1 MNSNQFEKIE
11 FKDINYNCNK
21 NIDLNL
27 KEQRDPN
34 IYYNSIKDTSSII
47 YSKKRNNIR
56 HKSFNQ
62 IPYDKIE
69 TYNSS
74 KNISYTP
81 IISISKH
88 SLEEINNYNSN
99 SLLENQLTKLKKNY
113 ITLYN
118 DNIILREDINKL
130 FDLNKQLE
138 EELESERNNNYDLAK
153 ENDILNNESQDLL
166 NKLEEVNHKIIKI
179 KDNYQKEEE
188 IMNKQLY
195 FEEKIKE
202 RDLGCMQISEENDK
216 LNNEYNLLNDKF
228 NKLQEKNN
236 KDEKELY
243 QMKQIQE
250 NNISD
255 IENKLTMLLGE
266 MNKLKNEN
274 NMLRKENE
282 SYKNNLINNEK
293 EKKEYYNKYQE
304 QKIKNEIINKEN
316 EDIQMKLQEYKI
328 QLENKIKNKN
338 KNNKEKKK
346 KNKSDNKIN
355 VIKDLQKKIQQYKT
369 ERTKRQMKY
378 IKDDEDS

>member
-1 MNSNQFEKIE
+1 MNSNQFEKIKY
-11 FKDINYNCNK
+11 KDINYNCNQ

-34 IYYNSIKDTSSII
+34 IYYNQIKDASPII

-56 HKSFNQ
+56 RQSFNQ
-62 IPYDKIE
+62 IPIDKIE
-69 TYNSS
+69 TYNSF
-74 KNISYTP
+74 KNTIYTP

-88 SLEEINNYNSN
+88 NIEEINNYNSN
-99 SLLENQLTKLKKNY
+99 PLLENQLIKLKRNY
-113 ITLYN
+113 ITLHN

-130 FDLNKQLE
+130 FDLNK
-138 EELESERNNNYDLAK
+138 ELEQELETERSNNYDLAK
-153 ENDILNNESQDLL
+153 ENDILNNESHDLL
-166 NKLEEVNHKIIKI
+166 NKLDEVNQKIIKI

-195 FEEKIKE
+195 FEEKINE
-202 RDLGCMQISEENDK
+202 RDLCCIQISEENDK
-216 LNNEYNLLNDKF
+216 LNNEYNMLNDKF
-228 NKLQEKNN
+228 KKLQEKNN

-266 MNKLKNEN
+266 MNKLKYEN

-282 SYKNNLINNEK
+282 SYKNNIINNEK

-338 KNNKEKKK
+338 VKEKLK

-355 VIKDLQKKIQQYKT
+355 VIKDLQKKIQLYKT